1 MNKPVS
7 LSCGHSA
14 CKDCMLQLVRSQG
27 RSKSCSL
34 CRTTINQTK
43 FNISV
48 PLQAIIAKIKVQC
61 TGMFLEWGT
70 PGKGK
75 PPSTMRVFREEMP
88 AWLRGFISPRWAEW
102 SQRHLPIQKSKV
114 SVLWGNVSSFQPSH
128 TWGNLCRSAT
138 ALPTKLRRMHSKVS

>member
-27 RSKSCSL
+27 RSKSCSF
-34 CRTTINQTK
+34 CWATINQTQ

-48 PLQAIIAKIKVQC
+48 PLQDQGAMHC
-61 TGMFLEWGT
+61 SGMFLEWWT
-70 PGKGK
+70 PRKGK

-88 AWLRGFISPRWAEW
+88 AWLRGFISPRPAEW
-102 SQRHLPIQKSKV
+102 SQQQLPIQKSKM

-128 TWGNLCRSAT
+128 TWRKLCRSAT
-138 ALPTKLRRMHSKVS
+138 ALPAELRRVYSKVS